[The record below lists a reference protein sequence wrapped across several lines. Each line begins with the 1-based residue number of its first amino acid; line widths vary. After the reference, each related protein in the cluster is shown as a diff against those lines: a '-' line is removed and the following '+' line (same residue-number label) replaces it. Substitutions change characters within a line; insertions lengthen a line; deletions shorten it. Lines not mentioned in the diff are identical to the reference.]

1 MKILRW
7 LLCHLLLITVLVSLS
22 LGFVFRES
30 LKEDF
35 NHLTGKS
42 NQSVKLETVAGEK
55 TNKRQSSDESKS
67 STASLNDPE
76 KESQTVN
83 NVQKSVKL
91 EQHSVSRTDAG
102 KLASTPTNRVG
113 LNAPSQDGRIISD
126 PWAQVIPS
134 NSEINK
140 SSEPAERKLS
150 SADEG
155 SNFPPDNYIPEENG
169 SESNPFASKGN
180 SEQITLLSSGVSAH
194 DQAPTR
200 LKGRPDV
207 PATGNSSVESS
218 DYPAALADVRQLY
231 WDGKTGAAQA
241 AYERLMFDY
250 PGQPEAAA
258 ELGNIFL
265 QQGNRKAASWAYQNA
280 IPRYLNLHREQEAI
294 NLMRFISQYDPA
306 IAESLQKK
314 YW

>member
-22 LGFVFRES
+22 LGYVFRES

-35 NHLTGKS
+35 NHMTGKS
-42 NQSVKLETVAGEK
+42 SQSVKDGTASSEK
-55 TNKRQSSDESKS
+55 VNKKQSSAQKEPSKLS
-67 STASLNDPE
+67 INNAEKKDQTEKVDQDKVKSQQQSASPAD
-76 KESQTVN
+76 
-83 NVQKSVKL
+83 
-91 EQHSVSRTDAG
+91 
-102 KLASTPTNRVG
+102 TNRFP
-113 LNAPSQDGRIISD
+113 NFYTDKAASSPPTQDKKNTHD
-126 PWAQVIPS
+126 PWAQVIPT
-134 NSEINK
+134 NSERNK
-140 SSEPAERKLS
+140 PVEPAEGIAF
-150 SADEG
+150 SAED
-155 SNFPPDNYIPEENG
+155 SNFPPDDYIPEENG
-169 SESNPFASKGN
+169 SESNPFTSKGN
-180 SEQITLLSSGVSAH
+180 GDEIALLSSSASVP
-194 DQAPTR
+194 DQTST
-200 LKGRPDV
+200 LMQGRPEE
-207 PATGNSSVESS
+207 PAADNSSIESS
-218 DYPAALADVRQLY
+218 DYLAALAEVRQLY

-241 AYERLMFDY
+241 AYERLRFDY

-265 QQGNRKAASWAYQNA
+265 QQGNRKGASWAYQNA